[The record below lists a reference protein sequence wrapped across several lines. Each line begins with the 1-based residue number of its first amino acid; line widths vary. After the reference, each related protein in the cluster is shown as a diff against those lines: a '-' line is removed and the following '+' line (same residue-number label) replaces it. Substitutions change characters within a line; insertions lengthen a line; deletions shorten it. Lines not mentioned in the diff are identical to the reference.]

1 MTRDSKLTTNK
12 NISWYV
18 ITRTILGDY
27 CGGAPPLPIPNREVK
42 PASADGTAFI
52 CGRVGRRQSL
62 PKAPVLFEPGPF
74 LFLLNLSLFRGVVYC
89 FENAKPP
96 QTMRLVAINQDNG
109 HFLYHFHIL

>member
-74 LFLLNLSLFRGVVYC
+74 LLSRGNRILASPKIEKNLEIVKS
-89 FENAKPP
+89 
-96 QTMRLVAINQDNG
+96 RL
-109 HFLYHFHIL
+109 